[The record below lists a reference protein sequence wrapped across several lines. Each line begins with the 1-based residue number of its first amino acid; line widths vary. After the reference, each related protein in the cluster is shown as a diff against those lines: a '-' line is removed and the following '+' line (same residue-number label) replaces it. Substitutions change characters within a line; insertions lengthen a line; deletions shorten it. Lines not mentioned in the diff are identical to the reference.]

1 MYIAHASLLEVTV
14 GGYQA
19 SLLLSGR
26 VKERGAS
33 RMARQG
39 KRRKLPQQEEGLL
52 LKDGAHSSL
61 ITLPRPD
68 RQVNKRLSIMSS
80 LLSIVP
86 RHHGPTVALRE
97 PILIPTHLVPPQG
110 VGST

>member
-1 MYIAHASLLEVTV
+1 
-14 GGYQA
+14 
-19 SLLLSGR
+19 
-26 VKERGAS
+26 
-33 RMARQG
+33 MARQG